1 MVEGLLGA
9 EIDGGVL
16 LLGGEVDVLV
26 EHVAQRLQVLRDA
39 VVDLARRL
47 EPGEQGDGGAAE
59 HVAARLAALRDVA
72 AELEGLEDVVDAALE
87 QAAVRRELRDA
98 CVGVILVEVV
108 EQVQGLVEGFYFRGG
123 FRGHDTFLSLRKRF
137 LAVAFPKI
145 IFIIDELARKGKCPR
160 SAKFFFGF
168 YNEPRV
174 RPL

>member
-1 MVEGLLGA
+1 M
-9 EIDGGVL
+9 
-16 LLGGEVDVLV
+16 
-26 EHVAQRLQVLRDA
+26 
-39 VVDLARRL
+39 
-47 EPGEQGDGGAAE
+47 
-59 HVAARLAALRDVA
+59 
-72 AELEGLEDVVDAALE
+72 DAALE
-87 QAAVRRELRDA
+87 QAAVLRELRDA
-98 CVGVILVEVV
+98 RVGVILVEVV